1 MADNDTSQV
10 KIQPGQNSK
19 ERSRI
24 ENTIGS
30 MDTEAEEANRQ
41 IQDDFYGDGG
51 NADNSPIYAGN
62 NTPAIKVNKE
72 KE

>member
-1 MADNDTSQV
+1 MADNHTSQV
-10 KIQPGQNSK
+10 NIQPGQNSK
-19 ERSRI
+19 ERRRI

-30 MDTEAEEANRQ
+30 MDADADEANRQ

-51 NADNSPIYAGN
+51 NVSNSPIYGGN
-62 NTPAIKVNKE
+62 NTPAIKVNKD